1 MIERLLQPDHPHT
14 GSATTGLARSAVVRQ
29 VRPTCASAPSTKC
42 LRNHHLRYRPL
53 PTKTKPFGRPHS
65 TGLATRLGTLVPLPD
80 PFPSRALLAAHPALN
95 KASIVFESCPRGAV
109 LRVLELCAPTLKKGP
124 ALTGSMIPAHAF
136 IRVNCPKP
144 ILLVLPGLL

>member
-29 VRPTCASAPSTKC
+29 ARPTYASAPSTKC
-42 LRNHHLRYRPL
+42 LRSHHLRYRPL

-65 TGLATRLGTLVPLPD
+65 TGLATRPGTLVPLQD

-95 KASIVFESCPRGAV
+95 KAFIVFESRPRGAV
-109 LRVLELCAPTLKKGP
+109 LRGVGIVCTKTLKKGP

-136 IRVNCPKP
+136 IQVNFPKP
-144 ILLVLPGLL
+144 ILLV